1 MKTIEIPEAEL
12 NLMRTVINNLIFM
25 HLDLIGFY
33 ETESDLKRHHRAY
46 LHVRDEAQNKI
57 KEDIQDIKD
66 ILDALN
72 GMEDTNE
79 EQTTVIL
86 TKNTFDNL
94 KQDIITLT
102 DTIDTLINLQ
112 KAKTIKLEQKTTEKI
127 LTQAKEVA
135 DTIFNKWDQT
145 YGG

>member
-1 MKTIEIPEAEL
+1 
-12 NLMRTVINNLIFM
+12 
-25 HLDLIGFY
+25 
-33 ETESDLKRHHRAY
+33 
-46 LHVRDEAQNKI
+46 
-57 KEDIQDIKD
+57 
-66 ILDALN
+66 
-72 GMEDTNE
+72 MEDTNE

-112 KAKTIKLEQKTTEKI
+112 KAKTIKLEPKTTEKI
-127 LTQAKEVA
+127 LTQAKEVT

>member
-1 MKTIEIPEAEL
+1 
-12 NLMRTVINNLIFM
+12 
-25 HLDLIGFY
+25 
-33 ETESDLKRHHRAY
+33 
-46 LHVRDEAQNKI
+46 
-57 KEDIQDIKD
+57 
-66 ILDALN
+66 
-72 GMEDTNE
+72 MEDTND

-112 KAKTIKLEQKTTEKI
+112 KAKTIKLEPKTTEKI
-127 LTQAKEVA
+127 LTQAKEVT
-135 DTIFNKWDQT
+135 DTIFNKWDQA